1 MTDYLEL
8 LEEGA
13 DALLEQA
20 RRLEQALVGRERNR
34 EEAGEE
40 GSSPVRSPLRGEQA
54 VPERMLLRG
63 ETDRPHEGSP
73 EAALESFGALSLSRA
88 QVDTAWEEG
97 QEREETFPLLEQLR
111 RLESVQVLPQAEQ
124 SRAGTRAGSAGR
136 RNAWNGLEWGEGLTG
151 VAGEMPSL
159 PQGRENPAFRLPGG
173 GASPGGEAGWAEQA
187 DRVFRRDSRR
197 YDGGFYLY

>member
-1 MTDYLEL
+1 M
-8 LEEGA
+8 
-13 DALLEQA
+13 
-20 RRLEQALVGRERNR
+20 
-34 EEAGEE
+34 
-40 GSSPVRSPLRGEQA
+40 
-54 VPERMLLRG
+54 
-63 ETDRPHEGSP
+63 
-73 EAALESFGALSLSRA
+73 ESLGALSLSQT

-111 RLESVQVLPQAEQ
+111 RLESVQVLPQAAQ
-124 SRAGTRAGSAGR
+124 SRAGTRAVSAGR

>member
-20 RRLEQALVGRERNR
+20 RRLEQALVGRGRNR

-40 GSSPVRSPLRGEQA
+40 GSSPVRSTLREEQT

-63 ETDRPHEGSP
+63 ETDRPHEGSL
-73 EAALESFGALSLSRA
+73 EEALEPFGVLSLSQA
-88 QVDTAWEEG
+88 QMDTAREEG

-111 RLESVQVLPQAEQ
+111 RLESVQGLPQAAQ
-124 SRAGTRAGSAGR
+124 SQASTRAVSAGR
-136 RNAWNGLEWGEGLTG
+136 QNAWNGLEWGEGLAG

>member
-20 RRLEQALVGRERNR
+20 RRLEQALAGSGQNWKG
-34 EEAGEE
+34 AGEE
-40 GSSPVRSPLRGEQA
+40 ESSPVRSPLKGERE

-63 ETDRPHEGSP
+63 ETDRPGEGSLE
-73 EAALESFGALSLSRA
+73 EALASFGALSLSQA
-88 QVDTAWEEG
+88 QMDTAWEEG

-187 DRVFRRDSRR
+187 DRAFRRDSRR